1 MSIITDALKKA
12 EYERELRAKQAPEK
26 STVDVL
32 LEQTEDLET
41 SLAGVGTVPSERED
55 IVIPSTS
62 TPTLGRP
69 SGVSSFR
76 LTEILILVAIFAICF
91 SVLFFLTRWPSVGK
105 KFSGDAFIGIGSVGN
120 TSPQGNVSS
129 SAAQKSRLPYVLSG
143 ISAFEQNRYALIN
156 GSIVQQG
163 DSIDGARVKE
173 ILEREV
179 ILETPLGET
188 RLKIP
193 S

>member
-12 EYERELRAKQAPEK
+12 EYERELRTKQASGK
-26 STVDVL
+26 STADVL

-41 SLAGVGTVPSERED
+41 SLAGVGTIPSETED
-55 IVIPSTS
+55 VVFPSRS
-62 TPTLGRP
+62 TPTLSRP

-76 LTEILILVAIFAICF
+76 LTEILILIAIFSICF
-91 SVLFFLTRWPSVGK
+91 FVLFFLTRWPSVGK
-105 KFSGDAFIGIGSVGN
+105 KFSGDAFINVG
-120 TSPQGNVSS
+120 TASPQGNASS
-129 SAAQKSRLPYVLSG
+129 SAVQKSRLPYALSG

-156 GSIVQQG
+156 SSIVQKG
-163 DSIDGARVKE
+163 DSVDGARVKE